1 MKRNE
6 DFRKALGQPDEYFRR
21 SVIDTLDQLN
31 RQAEKESRPQRRYTT
46 RIIASFAAVVLLVAG
61 IILNRQYIP
70 GISPDGHIDTINPTP
85 TVATQVAESSSIVDT
100 AYATM
105 VFKEAV
111 RDGDNIRFTL
121 EIQPKQEKNLILSAN
136 HLLTS
141 ACKYTADFYGIQ
153 PKDPEQSM
161 YSWVVD
167 HGYQEALAVS
177 LNSPWDG
184 TEGPFYGSYQEEKC
198 QLRDDGSA
206 VMTLVG
212 PAADDNVYELE
223 WHIVPWNME
232 DKGNSFH
239 PDLHNHGTIRL
250 AVEETQIFAVAIT
263 PSTMPDLESSDG
275 YNNAS
280 QKNDSSVMESDL
292 ATVTFLDAVIQNYE
306 IHLSFDVRPKHEKCF
321 VMDLQHQSLSRCK
334 YVSDFYGIQ
343 ADDPEQTLLQWLKE
357 HCYEEM
363 MHVSIAPPNN
373 GEYGSFRT
381 ESYQRMDDGSVRM
394 TIVGPALS
402 DSLVY
407 DIEWDATDY
416 QTGRTHNQSESQ
428 IMHLDLSET
437 GVTTLPP
444 SETPSAQTELA
455 DLTIQKAVY
464 GGQCVYVNVEVAPK
478 HEDCLILNSGI
489 DPYADSP
496 ERIGK
501 TSDYEGQSIMKW
513 AAEHGQKVV
522 RLRISTAFDKET
534 PMEPNVIYTVPA
546 PAFSAEIEE
555 HVEYRDDGT
564 SVIRAIG
571 TAVPNLQVY
580 RLQFI
585 MHEMD
590 MSKAYSFTSDAN
602 GNFTMIEDSQTIAT
616 LAFTVSELDEEPQ
629 ILAEYKSQPDP
640 DQAEPEPEIT
650 VTLLRTSFYDC
661 YDVRLPNE
669 VQALSTDIYGKEHNF
684 FPFLKKTDS
693 IHVFG
698 EQGAISANQAVTKE
712 DGAYIYRCTWIFPDE
727 LPDALIVDNG
737 VFRREVVRVK

>member
-1 MKRNE
+1 MK
-6 DFRKALGQPDEYFRR
+6 K
-21 SVIDTLDQLN
+21 
-31 RQAEKESRPQRRYTT
+31 SRYLP
-46 RIIASFAAVVLLVAG
+46 
-61 IILNRQYIP
+61 
-70 GISPDGHIDTINPTP
+70 
-85 TVATQVAESSSIVDT
+85 
-100 AYATM
+100 
-105 VFKEAV
+105 
-111 RDGDNIRFTL
+111 NIYR
-121 EIQPKQEKNLILSAN
+121 
-136 HLLTS
+136 
-141 ACKYTADFYGIQ
+141 
-153 PKDPEQSM
+153 
-161 YSWVVD
+161 
-167 HGYQEALAVS
+167 
-177 LNSPWDG
+177 
-184 TEGPFYGSYQEEKC
+184 
-198 QLRDDGSA
+198 
-206 VMTLVG
+206 
-212 PAADDNVYELE
+212 
-223 WHIVPWNME
+223 
-232 DKGNSFH
+232 
-239 PDLHNHGTIRL
+239 
-250 AVEETQIFAVAIT
+250 
-263 PSTMPDLESSDG
+263 
-275 YNNAS
+275 
-280 QKNDSSVMESDL
+280 
-292 ATVTFLDAVIQNYE
+292 
-306 IHLSFDVRPKHEKCF
+306 
-321 VMDLQHQSLSRCK
+321 
-334 YVSDFYGIQ
+334 
-343 ADDPEQTLLQWLKE
+343 
-357 HCYEEM
+357 
-363 MHVSIAPPNN
+363 
-373 GEYGSFRT
+373 
-381 ESYQRMDDGSVRM
+381 
-394 TIVGPALS
+394 
-402 DSLVY
+402 
-407 DIEWDATDY
+407 
-416 QTGRTHNQSESQ
+416 
-428 IMHLDLSET
+428 
-437 GVTTLPP
+437 
-444 SETPSAQTELA
+444 
-455 DLTIQKAVY
+455 
-464 GGQCVYVNVEVAPK
+464 EVAPK
-478 HEDCLILNSGI
+478 HEDCLILNSSI

-546 PAFSAEIEE
+546 PAFSANIEE

-564 SVIRAIG
+564 SVIRVIG

-684 FPFLKKTDS
+684 YPFLKKTDS